1 MCSFATVYKFF
12 IDIIMEIR
20 NEYKVS
26 KPVLF
31 ENGAIAIAEKIDDF
45 DSQSIV
51 HIDGVMIVLCCQG
64 KVSVD
69 INSQTYTAQTNDLV
83 ICLPEVIIEN
93 GKISDDFK
101 FKAIFMSVDYA
112 FNMLPT
118 SVRNWNFKMFFEQ
131 NPNIHLP
138 KVKCRY
144 STATSNCS
152 RTSLPTRP
160 THTAS
165 T

>member
-20 NEYKVS
+20 NEYKVR

-69 INSQTYTAQTNDLV
+69 INGQTYTAQTNDLV

-112 FNMLPT
+112 YNMLPT

-131 NPNIHLP
+131 NPNIHLTESE
-138 KVKCRY
+138 VSIFNRY
-144 STATSNCS
+144 FE
-152 RTSLPTRP
+152 LLKD
-160 THTAS
+160 
-165 T
+165 